1 MKFRIITMQNE
12 TTELYSYL
20 HFDEEDSTLIE
31 HETRSIQ
38 HSTSLDDLHKS
49 KEQQKQEEI
58 EQIEQEKKERI
69 KEIEQ
74 LKEEMTNDDLDEL
87 KKELQLKQRESQ
99 KPTMYIPIITNK
111 DFAGI
116 LLMESVNDR
125 RYSHSRFMDVDVW
138 KRKVNKSTWTGVGRG
153 IVENISPRRMSELY
167 WNYDERKKWD
177 SFYTIIDDIEKLP
190 SGNIVSRTA
199 TWIPKMFHQR
209 DYVHVREVI
218 ETDDLAIGVYLPAE
232 HTKVP
237 IGINGYVRGY
247 VNFSGYVFRKQG
259 NNCICTLMTQT
270 DISLPVPDF
279 LIDKF
284 VSIAVKIYIRAMRKA
299 AEEFGDVK
307 K

>member
-1 MKFRIITMQNE
+1 
-12 TTELYSYL
+12 
-20 HFDEEDSTLIE
+20 
-31 HETRSIQ
+31 
-38 HSTSLDDLHKS
+38 
-49 KEQQKQEEI
+49 
-58 EQIEQEKKERI
+58 
-69 KEIEQ
+69 
-74 LKEEMTNDDLDEL
+74 
-87 KKELQLKQRESQ
+87 
-99 KPTMYIPIITNK
+99 
-111 DFAGI
+111 
-116 LLMESVNDR
+116 
-125 RYSHSRFMDVDVW
+125 
-138 KRKVNKSTWTGVGRG
+138 
-153 IVENISPRRMSELY
+153 MSELY

-299 AEEFGDVK
+299 AAEFGDVK